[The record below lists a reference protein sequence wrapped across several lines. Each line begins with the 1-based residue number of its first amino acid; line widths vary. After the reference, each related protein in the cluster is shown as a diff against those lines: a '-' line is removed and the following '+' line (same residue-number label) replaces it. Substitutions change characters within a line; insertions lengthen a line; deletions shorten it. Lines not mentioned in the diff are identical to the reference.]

1 MKNLRMNLGTARRGR
16 VSARVLVCGAA
27 LVLVGVVAGLAGAAR
42 ADSGSPASN
51 FGPASPP
58 PASGWQIGYYTPSL
72 RTLSYA
78 QAFKGTGEASLN
90 FTIAPYTALL
100 ITGQKAKYP
109 SLLGDLSADSTVS
122 ADLTVSGVTGLFTY
136 MGEPSCGPTPQEG
149 GIEAN
154 VRFYFQ
160 TSNAGGFNET
170 HYWWSNPISLPL
182 LGPTSNGTT
191 TLNWDL
197 NGADWSDYYGHPGI
211 GPYAAGFAAALSNVT
226 DIGLSFGGG
235 CFFENG
241 VGTTDG
247 SGTFTINSFTVG

>member
-1 MKNLRMNLGTARRGR
+1 
-16 VSARVLVCGAA
+16 VLVCVAA
-27 LVLVGVVAGLAGAAR
+27 LVLAVAGLAGAAR

-78 QAFKGTGEASLN
+78 QAFKGSGEASLN
-90 FTIAPYTALL
+90 FTSSPYTALL

-109 SLLGDLSADSTVS
+109 SLLGDLSGDSSIS
-122 ADLTVSGVTGLFTY
+122 ANFTISNVTGLFMY
-136 MGEPSCGPTPQEG
+136 MDEPSCNGPAPDLG
-149 GIEAN
+149 PAPN
-154 VRFYFQ
+154 VRLYFQ

-170 HYWWSNPISLPL
+170 HYWWSNPESQILMNGTWTLSWNFS
-182 LGPTSNGTT
+182 PTS
-191 TLNWDL
+191 
-197 NGADWSDYYGHPGI
+197 WSDYNGHFGADPT
-211 GPYAAGFAAALSNVT
+211 YTAGFEAALSNVT

-247 SGTFTINSFTVG
+247 SGTFTLNSFTVNP